1 MCTLFWRLWLNY
13 NDLLAASP
21 LDTGMINFGIGT
33 LTFEVPGWGGWLEN
47 PGFVDEFPIKTSIE
61 FGDFPATFDDTGN
74 G

>member
-1 MCTLFWRLWLNY
+1 
-13 NDLLAASP
+13 
-21 LDTGMINFGIGT
+21 MINFGIGT